1 MGVDGNVFDEGIRYP
16 THVAALLL
24 LHEWTIHS
32 LNGLCVGGAELEGE
46 VGGGDLESVEE
57 DSGAFVVQLAAG
69 DAGED
74 VAQGDLDGGGVV
86 DGRDGEDG
94 ELAAIVGGG
103 AEAAGA
109 LVVIAEV
116 LAAEGGRAASTALG
130 EDMTAEIAAFR
141 VRRLSEFVL
150 QHGDSSRVGAVPH
163 PPYFGPKV
171 RRRDGL
177 GLKESGETSKG

>member
-1 MGVDGNVFDEGIRYP
+1 V
-16 THVAALLL
+16 
-24 LHEWTIHS
+24 W
-32 LNGLCVGGAELEGE
+32 GGAELEGE

-94 ELAAIVGGG
+94 ELAATVGGG
-103 AEAAGA
+103 AKAAGA

-116 LAAEGGRAASTALG
+116 LAAESGRAASTALG

-150 QHGDSSRVGAVPH
+150 QHGDSFRVSAVPH
-163 PPYFGPKV
+163 PPV
-171 RRRDGL
+171 L
-177 GLKESGETSKG
+177 WS